1 MDLVILLFSSG
12 RDILFL
18 VTGLDGPTVIPCVG
32 AFLFLV
38 GLLTL
43 HDDICLAATS
53 KIGSFKTLI
62 NNCQIELMKYS

>member
-12 RDILFL
+12 RDILLL
-18 VTGLDGPTVIPCVG
+18 VTGLDGPPVISCVG

-38 GLLTL
+38 GLLAL
-43 HDDICLAATS
+43 HDDICLAATC
-53 KIGSFKTLI
+53 KIDSFKTLI